1 MEQITI
7 FMTIYVASFLAIAS
21 LFIYLVQKIKTY
33 SLEIEK
39 NKNHISKLEAKIVVY
54 ENVKDKVNKIKKSDK
69 TNANNVLKRMYDNK
83 L

>member
-7 FMTIYVASFLAIAS
+7 FMIIYVASFLAIAS
-21 LFIYLVQKIKTY
+21 LFIYLVQKIKAY

-39 NKNHISKLEAKIVVY
+39 NKNHISNLEAKIVVY
-54 ENVKDKVNKIKKSDK
+54 ENVKNKVNKIKKSDK
-69 TNANNVLKRMYDNK
+69 TNANNVLKRMHDNK

>member
-1 MEQITI
+1 MI
-7 FMTIYVASFLAIAS
+7 IYIASFLIIAS

-39 NKNHISKLEAKIVVY
+39 NKNHISNLEAKIVVY
-54 ENVKDKVNKIKKSDK
+54 ENVKHELIKIKKSDS
-69 TNANNVLKRMYDNK
+69 TNANNVLKRMHDNK